1 MAGLFLTTRLVCARL
16 WIQLLTDGQV
26 GPEAMQS
33 WLGHVD
39 AAELFARAVLDEHC
53 EFVIIHGA
61 PRHARN

>member
-1 MAGLFLTTRLVCARL
+1 
-16 WIQLLTDGQV
+16 
-26 GPEAMQS
+26 MQS